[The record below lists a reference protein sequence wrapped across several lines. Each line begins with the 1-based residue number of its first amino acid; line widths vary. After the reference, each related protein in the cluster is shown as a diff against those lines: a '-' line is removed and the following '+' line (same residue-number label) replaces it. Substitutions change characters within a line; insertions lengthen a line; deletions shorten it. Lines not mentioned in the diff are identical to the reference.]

1 MPEFDLAICGGT
13 VATAADTFRADVGI
27 RGGRIAAVA
36 DKVEGARREIDA
48 RGLLVLPGGI
58 DSHVHLAQPS
68 GPEITPADD
77 FASGTA
83 AAAAGGNTCV
93 LPFALQIKG
102 MSLRQCVEDYRRKAE
117 GQCFIDVGFH
127 LIITHPTPEVL
138 GQELPALVKAGH
150 TSFKVF
156 MTYDDLVLNDREL
169 LEVFEVARRERA
181 LVMVHAEGRRHP
193 LHDRAPRA
201 RRQN

>member
-48 RGLLVLPGGI
+48 RRLLVLPGGI

-83 AAAAGGNTCV
+83 AAAAGGKCRSGN
-93 LPFALQIKG
+93 A
-102 MSLRQCVEDYRRKAE
+102 SR
-117 GQCFIDVGFH
+117 
-127 LIITHPTPEVL
+127 II
-138 GQELPALVKAGH
+138 
-150 TSFKVF
+150 
-156 MTYDDLVLNDREL
+156 
-169 LEVFEVARRERA
+169 
-181 LVMVHAEGRRHP
+181 
-193 LHDRAPRA
+193 
-201 RRQN
+201 